1 MGYWGELNGVET
13 AKALGARGAAG
24 DLFVDGALGSRTAA
38 LCSPYADDPGNSGAL
53 YLDAPAIA
61 EHVLACTA
69 AGMQA
74 GFHVIGDAA
83 VAEVIAGF
91 ELAEKQ
97 VGAPELAS
105 CRHRLEHVEMVTA
118 EQAAR
123 LAAWGVVAS
132 VQPQFDATW
141 GGPDGM
147 YVQRLGAERGTRL
160 NPFSQLAAASGALLA
175 LGSDTPVTPVDPW
188 DDGPGRGAP
197 PHRGLRGFPA
207 RGVHRAHARRVAGG
221 RGG

>member
-1 MGYWGELNGVET
+1 
-13 AKALGARGAAG
+13 
-24 DLFVDGALGSRTAA
+24 LFVDGALGSRTAA
-38 LCSPYADDPGNSGAL
+38 LCAPYVDDPGNSVRCTWMRR
-53 YLDAPAIA
+53 PIA

-97 VGAPELAS
+97 VGRRSWRRAGIAGARGDGVRRAGGAAVELGR
-105 CRHRLEHVEMVTA
+105 CRL
-118 EQAAR
+118 
-123 LAAWGVVAS
+123 

-147 YVQRLGAERGTRL
+147 YSQRMGAERGARL
-160 NPFSQLAAASGALLA
+160 NPFSQLAPQVPS
-175 LGSDTPVTPVDPW
+175 S
-188 DDGPGRGAP
+188 RSAP
-197 PHRGLRGFPA
+197 T
-207 RGVHRAHARRVAGG
+207 RR
-221 RGG
+221 